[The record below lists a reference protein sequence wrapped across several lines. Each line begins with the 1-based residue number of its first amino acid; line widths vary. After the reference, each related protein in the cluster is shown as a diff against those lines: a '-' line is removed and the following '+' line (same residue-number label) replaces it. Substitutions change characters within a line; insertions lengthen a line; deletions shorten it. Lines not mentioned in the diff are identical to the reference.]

1 MLGLVDEDEDFFE
14 LVGRISIEV
23 MKDCTFLKAKNPMKV
38 GQEVY
43 EATQAM
49 DVMPSVVP
57 RPSRKN
63 KKKGTL

>member
-1 MLGLVDEDEDFFE
+1 M
-14 LVGRISIEV
+14 GRINTEV
-23 MKDCTFLKAKNPMKV
+23 MEDCTFLKAKNPMKV
-38 GQEVY
+38 GQEVL

-49 DVMPSVVP
+49 DVMPSVVR